1 MQELWKLGL
10 NWDDELPCNV
20 QEKWIQLFTEM
31 KELDGIGFKRCLV
44 PPEADELPSLCV
56 FADASQEAFGACAY
70 IRQKTKENT
79 YEVTFVAAKSRVAP
93 LKQLTIPRLELQA
106 AVLASRLAKSI
117 LDESRIQF
125 ESVKFLTDS
134 TITLAWI
141 QCASRSFKPFVSS
154 RVGEIQS
161 KSDPSQWKHIPSEEN
176 VADDLSRGLRVQ
188 QLTGRW
194 MNGPRFLTL
203 PEEQWPVQTVM
214 PSPAEHNMERRH
226 VNAVSAAL
234 QVDIGNVIDPNV
246 FTSWRKLI
254 RVTAWLGRL
263 AEKIRSRRNQLEGRE
278 GPLMPEELAKAEI
291 LWIRSAQRSL
301 QKRLENGEFKTLSP
315 FVDGKGIIRVGGR
328 IDKAIVSY
336 EEKHPALLPSN
347 HRISLL
353 IISHMHNCGHPGVA
367 TTTAK
372 SRRKYWVL
380 KANKLSKAVK
390 FKCVTCRRIA
400 HKNETQ
406 LMADLPALRLA
417 PYTPPFYYTACDYFG
432 PYSVKVGRNKTAKHY
447 GVVFTCLNTRAVHV
461 EMAVDCSTM
470 EFLQVLRRFFA
481 IRGQPAV
488 MISNNGSQFVGAER
502 ELGEM
507 VRGLSREEI
516 QNFCAEKGMHWK
528 FTTPAAPHQNGCAEA
543 LVKTCKNAL
552 KRAIGSQLLTPFELH
567 TVFLE
572 VANLVNQRPIGR
584 IPNDPDDG
592 KYICPN
598 DILLGRASSEVP
610 QGPFKE
616 TQNPRHRVE
625 FLQKI
630 VDSFW
635 KRWNRDVFPSL
646 VPRKQWQIE
655 RRNVKVNDIVTV
667 ADSNAVRGKW
677 CTGRIMEVY
686 PGPDGRVRNVKVK
699 TSTGVYSRPVTK
711 VAVICPAEEE

>member
-194 MNGPRFLTL
+194 MNGARFLTL

-226 VNAVSAAL
+226 VNAVSAAS
-234 QVDIGNVIDPNV
+234 Q
-246 FTSWRKLI
+246 
-254 RVTAWLGRL
+254 L
-263 AEKIRSRRNQLEGRE
+263 AETDTRNGMAGEISISQLGGRE

-336 EEKHPALLPSN
+336 EEKHPALLPSD

-488 MISNNGSQFVGAER
+488 MISDNGSQFVGAER

-552 KRAIGSQLLTPFELH
+552 KRAIGSQLLTPFELY